1 MKLHVMTHNIYLF
14 SMYLTATCG
23 CKEARTNSDWP
34 VPPVS
39 GFTDEDADDVP
50 TLFHTLRQ
58 T

>member
-1 MKLHVMTHNIYLF
+1 MKLRVMTHNLYIFLH
-14 SMYLTATCG
+14 LTATCG

-39 GFTDEDADDVP
+39 GFTDEDADNVP
-50 TLFHTLRQ
+50 TLFHTLHQ